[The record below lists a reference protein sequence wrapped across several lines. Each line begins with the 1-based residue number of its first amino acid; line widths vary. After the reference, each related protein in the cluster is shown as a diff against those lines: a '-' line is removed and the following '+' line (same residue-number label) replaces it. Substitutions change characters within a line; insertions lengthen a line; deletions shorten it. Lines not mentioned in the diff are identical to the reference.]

1 MDRARKRSPG
11 APRRRT
17 RFHARYKARFSG
29 HHLMDIS
36 RSDQRILHLMAQG
49 GWIEIH
55 RDERRKIEK
64 ALCFSRDGWLYPG
77 FDVELFRRLKRLK
90 AISSRQGK
98 PYRITERGLRLVRA
112 ELDNR

>member
-1 MDRARKRSPG
+1 
-11 APRRRT
+11 
-17 RFHARYKARFSG
+17 
-29 HHLMDIS
+29 MDIS

-49 GWIEIH
+49 GWIELH
-55 RDERRKIEK
+55 RNDRRKIEK

-90 AISSRQGK
+90 AISSKQGK

>member
-1 MDRARKRSPG
+1 
-11 APRRRT
+11 
-17 RFHARYKARFSG
+17 
-29 HHLMDIS
+29 MDIS
-36 RSDQRILHLMAQG
+36 RTDQRILHLMAQG

-77 FDVELFRRLKRLK
+77 FDIELFRRLKRLR